1 MHINLLLHPIII
13 IFLSYILQKYKHDV
27 QKSLADSDQ
36 SLSGFSSPNRSGH
49 SVFFLELEAK
59 METAMEV
66 YNDVEMSTPPIK
78 RRKKKSKVWEH
89 FTIGV
94 TEPGCRRAFCKGCNQ
109 SFAYSSGTKWGLEG
123 KLFSVAFNHPAS
135 KTAVE
140 NIRSLLCVRNPGVLD
155 GQLVIGNCVAR
166 TFSGLAKD
174 VLDKGKDVIKK
185 IRDSVKHPL
194 YEAASTLQSSGNPS
208 AVTFFHEALICAR
221 EWLLESDASSQQMSS
236 AVVNAEA

>member
-1 MHINLLLHPIII
+1 
-13 IFLSYILQKYKHDV
+13 
-27 QKSLADSDQ
+27 
-36 SLSGFSSPNRSGH
+36 
-49 SVFFLELEAK
+49 

-109 SFAYSSGTKWGLEG
+109 SFAYSSGTKG

-155 GQLVIGNCVAR
+155 GQLVIGNCVAK

-174 VLDKGKDVIKK
+174 ALEKGKDVIKK
-185 IRDSVKHPL
+185 IRDSVKHVKTSESHEERFVELKEQLQVPSDKVLCLDDKTQWNTTYNMLVAASELKEVFSCLDTADPDFKQPPSAEDWRLVESLCTFLKPL
-194 YEAASTLQSSGNPS
+194 YEAASTLQ
-208 AVTFFHEALICAR
+208 